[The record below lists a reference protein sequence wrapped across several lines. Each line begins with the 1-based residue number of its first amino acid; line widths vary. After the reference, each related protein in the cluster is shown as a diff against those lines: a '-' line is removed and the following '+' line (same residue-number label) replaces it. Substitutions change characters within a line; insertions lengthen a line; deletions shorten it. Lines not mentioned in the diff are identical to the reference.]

1 MEHNNIYVY
10 HRGAVDSI
18 LGKSFLFVFPYTETL
33 TMQDMDHFLVHE
45 LKKKMGVILSKF
57 KLRNGWIDRRV
68 LCKGFVQHKS
78 KRAILRTFEASSGD
92 NIINV
97 HPMFKGPG
105 YCIGGIKSG
114 KLESKMDAM
123 IKLYESIAAEQTV
136 RGAKK
141 RLEARNIIYYDA
153 QKTIGASDFD
163 KRSAEGK
170 ALIQAKRVVQRQK
183 LLTQRGYSI
192 SAKRREVKIGMSRL
206 NLHDNLGGSSVCV
219 E

>member
-1 MEHNNIYVY
+1 MEHNNIYIY
-10 HRGAVDSI
+10 HLGAVDSI

-33 TMQDMDHFLVHE
+33 TESDMNRFLVQE
-45 LKKKMGVILSKF
+45 LKKKMGVIISKF

-78 KRAILRTFEASSGD
+78 KRAILRTFEHYGET
-92 NIINV
+92 IINV
-97 HPMFKGPG
+97 HPMHNGPV
-105 YCIGGIKSG
+105 CWIAGIKNCR
-114 KLESKMDAM
+114 LESKMDAM

-163 KRSAEGK
+163 KRSTEGK
-170 ALIQAKRVVQRQK
+170 AIIQAKRIVQRQK
-183 LLTQRGYSI
+183 LLAQRGYSI

-206 NLHDNLGGSSVCV
+206 SLHDNLGGSSVCF